1 CIWSESSS
9 MQRNAGAKE
18 RIAVVMGGDSAEREI
33 SIRSGSEV
41 VRALNALGYDA
52 QSLDYDERFLDALR
66 THKPDIVFIALHGP
80 GGEDGHVQAL
90 LEYLSI
96 PYTGSGLEAAAL
108 SMDKHLTKKL
118 LAAEGLPTPVWDL
131 FDLTGGTLPLLPGSL
146 DLPLVIKPR
155 FEGSS
160 AGVAIVHTHEEWTNA
175 MLDASKSYAQI
186 LAEEYLA
193 GREFTCAVL
202 GEEALPI
209 IEIVANRDGF
219 YSYDAKYEP
228 GGSTHVVPAQIDE
241 DLGARLQMLALSAH
255 RLLGLRDYS
264 RSDFIVTPDGRPYL
278 LEINSLPGLTP
289 VSLVPDAC
297 AAVGISFEALIDRLV
312 GYARARADLRD
323 AVA

>member
-1 CIWSESSS
+1 
-9 MQRNAGAKE
+9 MQRNGGSKASV
-18 RIAVVMGGDSAEREI
+18 AVVMGGSSGEREI
-33 SIRSGSEV
+33 SIQSGSEV
-41 VRALNALGYDA
+41 LRALHSLGYDA
-52 QSLDYDERFLDALR
+52 RSLDYDERFVDALR
-66 THKPDIVFIALHGP
+66 QARPDVVFIALHGP

-131 FDLTGGTLPLLPGSL
+131 FDLAGGTLPLLPGSL

-160 AGVAIVHTHEEWTNA
+160 NGIAIVRTHEEWTNA
-175 MLDASKSYAQI
+175 MLEASKSYAQI
-186 LAEEYLA
+186 LAEEYVE

-202 GEEALPI
+202 GEEALPVV
-209 IEIVANRDGF
+209 EIVANRDGF

-228 GGSTHVVPAQIDE
+228 GGSTHVAPAKIDE
-241 DLGARLQMLALSAH
+241 DLGARLQMMALSAH

-264 RSDFIVTPDGRPYL
+264 RSDFIIRPDNRPYL
-278 LEINSLPGLTP
+278 LEVNSLPGLTP
-289 VSLVPDAC
+289 ASLLPDAC
-297 AAVGISFEALIDRLV
+297 AAAGIGFDALIDRLV
-312 GYARARADLRD
+312 NYALARAEVRD

>member
-1 CIWSESSS
+1 MERKS
-9 MQRNAGAKE
+9 GKE
-18 RIAVVMGGDSAEREI
+18 RVAVVMGGDSAEREI

-41 VRALNALGYDA
+41 MRALRTLGYDV
-52 QSLDYDERFLDALR
+52 QSLDYDDRFLDAVRQL
-66 THKPDIVFIALHGP
+66 KPDLVFIALHGP

-90 LEYLSI
+90 LEYLAI

-155 FEGSS
+155 FQGS
-160 AGVAIVHTHEEWTNA
+160 AIGVAIVHTHEEWTSA
-175 MLDASKSYAQI
+175 MLDASKTYAQI
-186 LAEEYLA
+186 LAEEYIE

-209 IEIVANRDGF
+209 VEIVANRDGF

-228 GGSTHVVPAQIDE
+228 GGSTHVVPAPIDS
-241 DLGARLQMLALSAH
+241 DLAARLQMLALSAH

-264 RSDFIVTPDGRPYL
+264 RSDFIVTRDNRPYL

>member
-1 CIWSESSS
+1 
-9 MQRNAGAKE
+9 MQRSPTTKE
-18 RIAVVMGGDSAEREI
+18 RIAVVMGGDSSEREI

-41 VRALNALGYDA
+41 VRALNSLGYDA
-52 QSLDYDERFLDALR
+52 HSIDYDERFVDALR
-66 THKPDIVFIALHGP
+66 QLKPDLVFNALHGP

-90 LEYLSI
+90 LEYFSV
-96 PYTGSGLEAAAL
+96 PYTGSGIEAAAL

-155 FEGSS
+155 FQGS
-160 AGVAIVHTHEEWTNA
+160 AVGVAIVRTHEEWTSA
-175 MLDASKSYAQI
+175 MLEASKSYSQI
-186 LAEEYLA
+186 LAEEYLE

-202 GEEALPI
+202 GEEALPL

-219 YSYDAKYEP
+219 YSYRAKYEP
-228 GGSTHVVPAQIDE
+228 GGSTHLVPAPLDE
-241 DLGARLQMLALSAH
+241 NLAARLQMLALSAH

-264 RSDFIVTPDGRPYL
+264 RSDFIVTSDNRPYL

-289 VSLVPDAC
+289 VSLFPDAC
-297 AAVGISFEALIDRLV
+297 SAVGISFEALIDRLV
-312 GYARARADLRD
+312 SYARARADARD

>member
-1 CIWSESSS
+1 
-9 MQRNAGAKE
+9 MQRNVTV
-18 RIAVVMGGDSAEREI
+18 AVVMGGSSAEREI

-41 VRALNALGYDA
+41 MRALQSLGYNA

-66 THKPDIVFIALHGP
+66 ELKPDAVFIALHGP

-131 FDLTGGTLPLLPGSL
+131 FDLAGGTLPLLPGSL

-160 AGVAIVHTHEEWTNA
+160 AGIAIVHTHEEWTSA
-175 MLDASKSYAQI
+175 MLEASKSYSQI
-186 LAEEYLA
+186 LAEEYVH

-209 IEIVANRDGF
+209 VEIVANRDGF

-228 GGSTHVVPAQIDE
+228 GGSTHTVPAEIDE
-241 DLGARLQMLALSAH
+241 GLAARLQMLGLSAH

-264 RSDFIVTPDGRPYL
+264 RSDFIVTRDNRPYL
-278 LEINSLPGLTP
+278 LEVNSLPGLTP

-297 AAVGISFEALIDRLV
+297 AAVGIGFEALIDRLV
-312 GYARARADLRD
+312 GYALARAELRD

>member
-1 CIWSESSS
+1 
-9 MQRNAGAKE
+9 MQRNVSV
-18 RIAVVMGGDSAEREI
+18 AVVMGGDSAEREI
-33 SIRSGSEV
+33 SLRSGSEV
-41 VRALNALGYDA
+41 MRALHLLGYDA
-52 QSLDYDERFLDALR
+52 QALEYDDRFIDALR
-66 THKPDIVFIALHGP
+66 QLKPQAVFIALHGP

-96 PYTGSGLEAAAL
+96 PYTGSGLEASAL
-108 SMDKHLTKKL
+108 CMDKHLTKKL

-160 AGVAIVHTHEEWTNA
+160 AGVTIVRTHEEWTSA
-175 MLDASKSYAQI
+175 MLEASKAYAQI
-186 LAEEYLA
+186 LAEEYVQ

-209 IEIVANRDGF
+209 VEILANRDGF
-219 YSYDAKYEP
+219 YSYQAKYEP
-228 GGSTHVVPAQIDE
+228 GGSTHVAPAQIDE
-241 DLGARLQMLALSAH
+241 GLAARLQMLGLSAH

-264 RSDFIVTPDGRPYL
+264 RSDFIVTRDNRPYL
-278 LEINSLPGLTP
+278 LEVNSLPGLTP

-297 AAVGISFEALIDRLV
+297 AAIGIGFEALIERLV
-312 GYARARADLRD
+312 GYALARAELRD

>member
-1 CIWSESSS
+1 
-9 MQRNAGAKE
+9 MQRNAGS
-18 RIAVVMGGDSAEREI
+18 RGIVAVVMGGSSLEREI
-33 SIRSGSEV
+33 SIKTGSEV
-41 VRALNALGYDA
+41 MRALQSLGYDA
-52 QSLDYDERFLDALR
+52 RSLDYDERFLDALR
-66 THKPDIVFIALHGP
+66 QIKPEVVFIALHGP

-90 LEYLSI
+90 LEYLEI

-160 AGVAIVHTHEEWTNA
+160 AGIAIVHTHEEWTSA
-175 MLDASKSYAQI
+175 MLEASKSYGQV
-186 LAEEYLA
+186 LAEEYVE

-219 YSYDAKYEP
+219 YSYGAKYEP
-228 GGSTHVVPAQIDE
+228 GGSTHLVPAPIDE
-241 DLGARLQMLALSAH
+241 GLSARLQMLGLSAH

-264 RSDFIVTPDGRPYL
+264 RSDFIVTRDNRPYL
-278 LEINSLPGLTP
+278 LEINALPGLTP

-297 AAVGISFEALIDRLV
+297 ASIGIGFEALIERLV
-312 GYARARADLRD
+312 GYARARAETRD

>member
-1 CIWSESSS
+1 
-9 MQRNAGAKE
+9 MQRTSGPKE
-18 RIAVVMGGDSAEREI
+18 SVVVVMGGNSAEREI

-41 VRALNALGYDA
+41 VRALLSLGYEV
-52 QSLDYDERFLDALR
+52 QSLDYDERFFDSLR
-66 THKPDIVFIALHGP
+66 QIKPDLVFVALHGP
-80 GGEDGHVQAL
+80 GGEDGHIQAL

-96 PYTGSGLEAAAL
+96 PYTGSGLEACAL

-155 FEGSS
+155 FQGS
-160 AGVAIVHTHEEWTNA
+160 AVGVAIVQTHEEWTSA
-175 MLDASKSYAQI
+175 MLDASKTYAQI
-186 LAEEYLA
+186 LAEEYIV

-209 IEIVANRDGF
+209 VEIVANRDGF
-219 YSYDAKYEP
+219 YSYGAKYEP
-228 GGSTHVVPAQIDE
+228 GGSTHIVPAPIDD

-264 RSDFIVTPDGRPYL
+264 RSDFIVTPDNRPYI
-278 LEINSLPGLTP
+278 LEINALPGLTP
-289 VSLVPDAC
+289 TSLVPDAC
-297 AAVGISFEALIDRLV
+297 AAIGITFEALIDRLV

>member
-1 CIWSESSS
+1 MKRES
-9 MQRNAGAKE
+9 GARE
-18 RIAVVMGGDSAEREI
+18 RVAVVMGGGSAEREI

-41 VRALNALGYDA
+41 VRALNSLGYDA

-66 THKPDIVFIALHGP
+66 QLKPEIVFIALHGP
-80 GGEDGHVQAL
+80 GGEDGHIQAL

-96 PYTGSGLEAAAL
+96 PYTGSGLEACAL

-160 AGVAIVHTHEEWTNA
+160 AGVAIVHTHEEWTSA

-186 LAEEYLA
+186 LAEEYVQ

-209 IEIVANRDGF
+209 VEIVANRDGF

-228 GGSTHVVPAQIDE
+228 GGSTHVVPAPIDG
-241 DLGARLQMLALSAH
+241 DLAARLQMLALSAH

-264 RSDFIVTPDGRPYL
+264 RSDFIVTPDQRPYL
-278 LEINSLPGLTP
+278 LEINALPGLTP
-289 VSLVPDAC
+289 MSLVPDAC

-312 GYARARADLRD
+312 GYARSRADLRD

>member
-1 CIWSESSS
+1 
-9 MQRNAGAKE
+9 
-18 RIAVVMGGDSAEREI
+18 MGGGSAEREI
-33 SIRSGSEV
+33 SIRSGAEV
-41 VRALNALGYDA
+41 LRALQALGYEA
-52 QSLDYDERFLDALR
+52 RSLVYDERFIDAL
-66 THKPDIVFIALHGP
+66 HQYKPDVVFIALHGP

-131 FDLTGGTLPLLPGSL
+131 FDLAGGTLPLLPGSL

-155 FEGSS
+155 YEGSS
-160 AGVAIVHTHEEWTNA
+160 NGVTIVRTHEEWTNA
-175 MLDASKSYAQI
+175 MLEASKSYAQI
-186 LAEEYLA
+186 LAEEYVE

-209 IEIVANRDGF
+209 VEIVANRDGF

-228 GGSTHVVPAQIDE
+228 GGSTHVAPAKIDD
-241 DLGARLQMLALSAH
+241 DLAARLQMLGLSAH

-264 RSDFIVTPDGRPYL
+264 RSDFIIRADNRPYL

-289 VSLVPDAC
+289 ASLLPDAC
-297 AAVGISFEALIDRLV
+297 AAVGIGFEALIERLLN
-312 GYARARADLRD
+312 YALARAQLRD

>member
-1 CIWSESSS
+1 
-9 MQRNAGAKE
+9 MQRNAAGKE

-41 VRALNALGYDA
+41 VRALGALGYDA
-52 QSLDYDERFLDALR
+52 HALDYDERFLDALR
-66 THKPDIVFIALHGP
+66 ALKPEIVFIALHGP

-90 LEYLSI
+90 LEFLSI
-96 PYTGSGLEAAAL
+96 AYTGSGLEAAAL

-186 LAEEYLA
+186 LAEEYLQ
-193 GREFTCAVL
+193 GREYTCAVL
-202 GEEALPI
+202 GEEALPV

-228 GGSTHVVPAQIDE
+228 GGSTHIVPAPIGE
-241 DLGARLQMLALSAH
+241 DLAARLQMLALSAH

-264 RSDFIVTPDGRPYL
+264 RSDFIVTPDGRPHL

-289 VSLVPDAC
+289 TSLVPDAC

-312 GYARARADLRD
+312 GYARSRADVRD